1 MTNFRASCKIL
12 ECATRPRPHLG
23 GARAEYPLILT
34 LSFDVRCPEF
44 FARVSVHGR
53 ALMAI
58 EDGAWWCH
66 GVDPGG
72 LTANGSNPA
81 EAYSAYKMAFFGI
94 LNDLAEDAG
103 SFESFKLAV
112 DAFVADVDRHEAERW
127 QTARV
132 EIRAGTAVAKEFTDL
147 KRVTDTVIATAR
159 VTSLDRVSVGEEDV
173 QLAESADR
181 AA

>member
-1 MTNFRASCKIL
+1 M
-12 ECATRPRPHLG
+12 
-23 GARAEYPLILT
+23 AEYPLILT

-58 EDGAWWCH
+58 EDGEWWCH

-72 LTANGSNPA
+72 LTANGTNPA

-103 SFESFKLAV
+103 SFEQFKAAV
-112 DAFVADVDRHEAERW
+112 ESFVADVDRHEAERW
-127 QTARV
+127 QTARA
-132 EIRAGTAVAKEFTDL
+132 EIREGTAVAKEFTEL

-159 VTSLDRVSVGEEDV
+159 VTSLDRVSAGEEDV
-173 QLAESADR
+173 QLAESSDR